1 MQTNL
6 IVQSDVH
13 EKFVADCTVKV
24 IRSVCVARFLSYRYL
39 VVFEADL
46 RTRKSKFTHTFHKE
60 ESPIYHYASEEL
72 RSARVCANLVVIM
85 INKRFFIVY
94 CGPK

>member
-6 IVQSDVH
+6 IVQSVVQ
-13 EKFVADCTVKV
+13 ENLVAGCTIKV
-24 IRSVCVARFLSYRYL
+24 TQCVCVASSISYRYL

-46 RTRKSKFTHTFHKE
+46 RTRKSKFTQTFHKE
-60 ESPIYHYASEEL
+60 ESPIYHYASEDL
-72 RSARVCANLVVIM
+72 RSARVCANLIIIM